1 MNQSYP
7 VHNRTLQTE
16 TEANAVTQHTLSL
29 FNLKP
34 QSHRK
39 PSIHSKLRW
48 GQLIHLIFVVRFCS
62 KVDQR
67 LGKKMIHSC
76 FDLRVD
82 VFTRLWPNDKGQQ
95 CRVRADIQQRGN
107 TQSKQSVGAPL
118 PLWVKHAVL
127 SHSFMTAF
135 ALIGNL
141 LVSKAHFFKTL
152 A

>member
-16 TEANAVTQHTLSL
+16 TEANAVTQHTVSL

-107 TQSKQSVGAPL
+107 TQSKQSVG
-118 PLWVKHAVL
+118 
-127 SHSFMTAF
+127 FTT
-135 ALIGNL
+135 
-141 LVSKAHFFKTL
+141 VSKTRCSQPFFHDSVCSNWEFTGVKGTFFKTL